1 MTSVTDHLRL
11 AADFAPAIYD
21 DWRKLVDGMLKG
33 APFEKLVGKTY
44 DGLKIEPIYRRA
56 HDAAPVAGRP
66 AAAPWKIMQRID
78 HPDAAMANA
87 QALHDLENGA
97 TGLTL
102 VFAGANGA
110 YGFGLEP
117 SAEAIEKVLD
127 GVFIDAGIAIELQ
140 IGPQSR
146 MAAIHVAEY
155 VKRKGLT
162 PAACDIRFGLDPI
175 GACAVWGSSPYA
187 WPEIVPAVTGAIK
200 GLAGIGFKGPFAVA
214 DGRVIHDAGGS
225 EVQELAFVL
234 AAGVAYLRAL
244 EDAGVALEDTQ
255 GMIYARLAAD
265 ADQFLTMAKF
275 RALRLL
281 WARVEAA
288 SGLAPRPIL
297 IAADTAW
304 RMLTQRDPYVNM
316 LRATMA
322 TFSAGLGGADSI
334 NVLPHTL
341 ALGLPD
347 PFARRAARNTQLVL
361 LEESNLAKV
370 SDPAAGSGGIETLT
384 QQLCEAAWSLFQE
397 IEKAGGVF
405 ASLEQNLIQRK
416 VAATRAVR
424 EANIARRKEVLTGA
438 SEFPNLH
445 EAHVAVLAAKPVA
458 LAPYG
463 EAKFKF
469 DALPPIRL
477 AAPFERLRD
486 KSDQI
491 LKDKGVRPKV
501 FLANLGTPADFT
513 ARATFAKSFFETGGI
528 EAVEFLPSREVPSP
542 LPSGERS
549 TPPKSDI
556 SDFGNNKGQT
566 RQQPSL
572 MASGEGAVA
581 SDRNPSPAPAPSAQ
595 ERPLPMGEVKDFA
608 ALATAF
614 KASGATLAC
623 LCSSDKTYAGHAT
636 AAAKALQAA
645 GARHIYLA
653 GRAGEQEA
661 ALRAAGVNDFIFA
674 GGDALAMLREAYRLM
689 E

>member
-21 DWRKLVDGMLKG
+21 DWRKLVDGVLKG
-33 APFEKLVGKTY
+33 APFEKLVGKSY

-175 GACAVWGSSPYA
+175 GACAVWGSSPYT
-187 WPEIVPAVTGAIK
+187 WPEIVPAVTSAIK